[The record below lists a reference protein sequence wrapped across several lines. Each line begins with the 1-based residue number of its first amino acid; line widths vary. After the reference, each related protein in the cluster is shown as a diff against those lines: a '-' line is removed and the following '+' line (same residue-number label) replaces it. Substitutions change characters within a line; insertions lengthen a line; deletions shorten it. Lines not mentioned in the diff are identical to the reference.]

1 MESASGSFYGRNRQ
15 FCLILLA
22 VLFLFPFLYT
32 VCESVLPPKKALLL
46 EQTPWFAAPQPK
58 AVPDGVL
65 EQARE
70 FPILERRRIA
80 YLPPDFNGGQH
91 FPVDFVLDM
100 YRVRLPSGQEVW
112 CSPDLVFHQ
121 GQTQIYTFGQYRF
134 LPALFSALLGLLLIL
149 FFRRGL
155 FREIFGREK
164 RDGEDRELFLFLILF
179 LLFLKQFLLSLY
191 LSAGECVQ
199 ARLID
204 ESCYLKI
211 GYELFHTVTGKWNY
225 PVGYPLLIAGVMA
238 VTGGSFAGIQ
248 QASEWI
254 SVFNG
259 FLLFPAVYAL
269 LGVIL
274 YRFTLSL
281 RRTFLILLAL
291 ILIPFFV
298 FPCENFTANDYTQW
312 IDIPLLTISYKSYY
326 IRMWTSLNALSDPSS
341 VFFVLL
347 CIFLA
352 LFRGKGIRNLLL
364 ISALFGFS
372 CLVRLNNIF
381 FAPLLAYL
389 FLMANRETYR
399 ESKKTFFRD
408 IFSCAFV
415 FLLVFSPQFFVNY
428 RDFSS
433 IWIFPYVLHEA
444 ANAGFEIGSLLGGG
458 MKYYTSCNQLLFSFG
473 CASLFFM
480 KKGFFR
486 TVLILW
492 IVPLV
497 LFFSGYVCF
506 SANPVRFILPSL
518 LGLGCA
524 AGCCQDVLEEEWGKR
539 EWGSFFFLLFCTIA
553 SFNPYVHEFLE
564 GFFPGKKLFG
574 AFTLWCVIKGLILFV
589 PLLLVLYFFTRTRK
603 KTFLYFGTV
612 LFFLMLPGEALWFVL
627 PVLLVM
633 GAADFARGIF
643 GIFSQRSQED
653 FSR

>member
-1 MESASGSFYGRNRQ
+1 M
-15 FCLILLA
+15 
-22 VLFLFPFLYT
+22 
-32 VCESVLPPKKALLL
+32 
-46 EQTPWFAAPQPK
+46 
-58 AVPDGVL
+58 
-65 EQARE
+65 
-70 FPILERRRIA
+70 
-80 YLPPDFNGGQH
+80 
-91 FPVDFVLDM
+91 DFVLDL
-100 YRVRLPSGQEVW
+100 YRVRLPSGEEVW

-121 GQTQIYTFGQYRF
+121 GKTQIYTFGQYRF
-134 LPALFSALLGLLLIL
+134 LPALFSSLLGLLLIL

-155 FREIFGREK
+155 FREIFDGQKQSGRE
-164 RDGEDRELFLFLILF
+164 RELFLFLILF

-225 PVGYPLLIAGVMA
+225 PVGYPLLIAPFMA
-238 VTGGSFAGIQ
+238 MTGGSVSGIQ

-259 FLLFPAVYAL
+259 FHLFPAAYAL
-269 LGVIL
+269 LGAVL
-274 YRFTLSL
+274 YRFSASL
-281 RRTFLILLAL
+281 RRTFLILLSL

-298 FPCENFTANDYTQW
+298 FPCENFVSNDYTQW
-312 IDIPLLTISYKSYY
+312 IDIPLLSISYKSYY

-341 VFFVLL
+341 VLFVIL
-347 CIFLA
+347 CIFLS
-352 LFRGKGIRNLLL
+352 LFRGRGLKHLLL
-364 ISALFGFS
+364 ISALFGFA
-372 CLVRLNNIF
+372 CLIRLNNVF
-381 FAPLLAYL
+381 SSPLLAYL

-399 ESKKTFFRD
+399 ESKKMLFRD
-408 IFSCAFV
+408 VFSCAFV
-415 FLLVFSPQFFVNY
+415 FLLVFSPQFFVNH

-444 ANAGFEIGSLLGGG
+444 ANEGFEIRSLLGGG
-458 MKYYTSCNQLLFSFG
+458 MKYYTSCNHLLFAAG

-480 KKGFFR
+480 KKGFCR
-486 TVLILW
+486 TALILW

-524 AGCCQDVLEEEWGKR
+524 AGCCRTVSEEEWGKR
-539 EWGSFFFLLFCTIA
+539 EWKSFFFLLFCTVA

-564 GFFPGKKLFG
+564 GFFPGQKLFG
-574 AFTLWCVIKGLILFV
+574 AYTFWCIVKGLILLV
-589 PLLLVLYFFTRTRK
+589 PLILVLYFAVRTK
-603 KTFLYFGTV
+603 KRTFLYFGTV
-612 LFFLMLPGEALWFVL
+612 LLFLMLPGEALWFVL

-633 GAADFARGIF
+633 GAADFLREFF
-643 GIFSQRSQED
+643 GLFSKRSQED